1 MSPTIPFNQEPCVGR
16 RTWKE
21 RWQAEGGGAEVMR
34 LALPLILSN
43 SVWTLQ
49 IIIDRVLLSR
59 YSSDAV
65 AAAMPAAVSFWTVLV
80 LFQYTANYATTF
92 VSQYLGAGRP
102 ERIGP
107 AVWQALYFSVFAG
120 LAFLGLMP
128 LATPYFAAVAHPPEI
143 QVLEGTYFRILCFS
157 ALPMIVTAAVNS
169 FFAGRGATWTV
180 MVIDACGVSV
190 NAILAYALIPGHWGL
205 PELGIAGAGWATVAG
220 TSTSAL
226 LGLTLFLRRQH
237 RARFRTL
244 AGWRFDRELFRR
256 LMRYGLPSGLQFA
269 LDGLAFTAF
278 ISLVGNLDH
287 TAPGSLAATNIAFSI
302 NLVAI
307 LPMLGV

>member
-1 MSPTIPFNQEPCVGR
+1 MAPTVLVDQEPGVSRG
-16 RTWKE
+16 TWKQ
-21 RWQAEGGGAEVMR
+21 RWHAEGGGAEVMR

-49 IIIDRVLLSR
+49 IIIDRILLSR
-59 YSSDAV
+59 YSSDTV

-102 ERIGP
+102 DRIGP

-120 LAFLGLMP
+120 VAFLGLIP
-128 LATPYFAAVAHPPEI
+128 LARPYFAKVDHPPEI
-143 QVLEGTYFRILCFS
+143 QALEVTYFRILCFS

-205 PELGIAGAGWATVAG
+205 PAVGVSGAG
-220 TSTSAL
+220 
-226 LGLTLFLRRQH
+226 
-237 RARFRTL
+237 
-244 AGWRFDRELFRR
+244 
-256 LMRYGLPSGLQFA
+256 
-269 LDGLAFTAF
+269 
-278 ISLVGNLDH
+278 
-287 TAPGSLAATNIAFSI
+287 
-302 NLVAI
+302 
-307 LPMLGV
+307 